1 MSLVSVVI
9 PTYNRADVLPRAIDS
24 ALAQTVDD
32 LEVLVVDDGSTDD
45 TQAVVD
51 SYETPRV
58 QSITHGTNRGANVAR
73 NTGIEHA
80 NGEFV
85 AFLDSD
91 DEWRPTKLERQLAA
105 LDDRSGGSVSGVESD
120 GSSDS
125 RGPTD
130 SDGSD
135 GSDEDRDAD
144 RWVAAYCDFAVETSG
159 RTAWLEKLAAR
170 VLSRAD
176 PERPMEG
183 GPELTGAIL
192 ADEIHPGA
200 GSTLLVRTAVVRE
213 IGGFDETLDRF
224 QDPEVVLR
232 ILEEGKL
239 AYVDEP
245 LVVRHD
251 TGTPDTEVVADA
263 SEQYLE
269 TYADEVER
277 FEAKGYDIR
286 ASHALVL
293 AKGYFA
299 EGRFLRGTRQL
310 REAAVAR
317 RHYPGLLWAAGT
329 GARRRAVPM
338 LALVTLASAVVWMRR
353 S

>member
-1 MSLVSVVI
+1 MSLVTVVV

-32 LEVLVVDDGSTDD
+32 LEILVVDDGSTDD
-45 TQAVVD
+45 TQTVLA

-58 QSITHGTNRGANVAR
+58 QSIVHETNRGANVAR

-91 DEWRPTKLERQLAA
+91 DEWRPTKLERQFAA
-105 LDDRSGGSVSGVESD
+105 LEDRG
-120 GSSDS
+120 
-125 RGPTD
+125 
-130 SDGSD
+130 D
-135 GSDEDRDAD
+135 GSDESHEE
-144 RWVAAYCDFAVETSG
+144 WVAAYCDFAVETSG
-159 RTAWLEKLAAR
+159 RTAWLEKGAAR

-200 GSTLLVRTAVVRE
+200 GSTLLVRTEVVRE

-224 QDPEVVLR
+224 QDPEIVLR
-232 ILEEGKL
+232 ILREGKL

-245 LVVRHD
+245 LIVRHE
-251 TGTPDTEVVADA
+251 TGSPDTEIVAEA

-293 AKGYFA
+293 AKGYFS
-299 EGRFLRGTRQL
+299 EGRFLRGTRQFQ
-310 REAAVAR
+310 RAAVAR
-317 RHYPGLLWAAGT
+317 RHYPGLLWAAGV

-338 LALVTLASAVVWMRR
+338 LAVLTLVSAVAWMRR